1 MVYPVVPT
9 SGDNAGCQL
18 CHAASTQNLNPYGK
32 AICDQS
38 GSTAARIL
46 AVETADSDADLT
58 GSSNITEI
66 NASAQPGWTT
76 TAVPTYAR
84 GNCQPTGFTEL
95 THSYIPG
102 LWDPEPTNLPPVAAN
117 DSYTTAEDTPL
128 TVAAPGVLD
137 NDTDMDGDTLNA
149 FLSTNVTNGT
159 LALNPDGSFNYM
171 QNVNFSG
178 SDTFTYIAN
187 DGLADSIIAT
197 VTITVNPVNDKPMGL
212 Q

>member
-1 MVYPVVPT
+1 
-9 SGDNAGCQL
+9 
-18 CHAASTQNLNPYGK
+18 
-32 AICDQS
+32 
-38 GSTAARIL
+38 
-46 AVETADSDADLT
+46 
-58 GSSNITEI
+58 
-66 NASAQPGWTT
+66 
-76 TAVPTYAR
+76 
-84 GNCQPTGFTEL
+84 
-95 THSYIPG
+95 
-102 LWDPEPTNLPPVAAN
+102 
-117 DSYTTAEDTPL
+117 
-128 TVAAPGVLD
+128 
-137 NDTDMDGDTLNA
+137 MDGDTLNA